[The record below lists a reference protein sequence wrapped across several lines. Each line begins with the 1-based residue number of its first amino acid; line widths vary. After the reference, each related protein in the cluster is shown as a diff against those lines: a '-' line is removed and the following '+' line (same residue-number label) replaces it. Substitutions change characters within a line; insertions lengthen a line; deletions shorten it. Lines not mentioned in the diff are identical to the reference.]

1 MPSYVYTETL
11 AKMSKQELQWLYQT
25 LLAEYQKIPED
36 VPAKRIAGELLS
48 RIRHILQCKTCG
60 CKYDR

>member
-25 LLAEYQKIPED
+25 LLAEYQQLPEGS
-36 VPAKRIAGELLS
+36 AARHITGELLS
-48 RIRHILQCKTCG
+48 RIRHILQRKTCEY
-60 CKYDR
+60 KYDR